1 MPEQVKNGPG
11 PEETSPEVKYR
22 RAWYSA
28 EQYKS
33 NENRYYIYRNTDG
46 YEVSCTEIKAP
57 NAPPPLF
64 KDAID
69 KGLVVSW
76 VRSMNIPKQ
85 R

>member
-1 MPEQVKNGPG
+1 MSEQVKNGPA

-33 NENRYYIYRNTDG
+33 NENRYYIWRNADG
-46 YEVSCTEIKAP
+46 YEVICTEVMDPMI
-57 NAPPPLF
+57 PPSF